1 MSNFQRLTVNVFFS
15 FLFIFNIARVNH
27 AKENRELNF
36 EDEDTS
42 SGGQKGTN
50 GYDSVEYD
58 DAGGQTAGKVRYMVN
73 KVNLAP
79 KSSKE

>member
-1 MSNFQRLTVNVFFS
+1 LP
-15 FLFIFNIARVNH
+15 FLLFFNIARVNH

-58 DAGGQTAGKVRYMVN
+58 DAGGLTSGKVRHILN
-73 KVNLAP
+73 KVDSAT
-79 KSSKE
+79 KRSKE